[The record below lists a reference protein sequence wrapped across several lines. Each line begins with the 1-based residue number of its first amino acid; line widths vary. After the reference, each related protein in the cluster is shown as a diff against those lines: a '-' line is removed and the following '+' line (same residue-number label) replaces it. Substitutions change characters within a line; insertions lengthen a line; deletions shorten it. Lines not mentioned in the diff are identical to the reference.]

1 MDISIVIPTLNGG
14 SRLVECAKSLTNQK
28 IKNEFEIVLIDSG
41 SHDSSLE
48 KFALI
53 IKEARLPLSVIK
65 IDKSDFQHGATRNHA
80 IENTSGEII
89 CLITQDAVPDNENW
103 LFELTDVFKNNLDL
117 AGVFGRHK
125 KHNDHPSLLD
135 KDLDLHFKNMALLLV
150 RKIDDYELYQN
161 NERIRQNLH
170 FFSNNNSAIRK
181 SVWQKYPLPE
191 VDFGEDQTW
200 AKLVLE
206 NGFSLL
212 YQPKAIVRH
221 SHLFTLKE
229 IFDRTLTELSFF
241 RDQFQYD
248 LKQKPINF
256 IPNVIK
262 GIKHDFAWLL
272 KNKSWT
278 VTNTICSIRKNL
290 GTNLAKSFYTKEV

>member
-14 SRLVECAKSLTNQK
+14 SRLIECAKSLTNQK
-28 IKNEFEIVLIDSG
+28 IEKLFEIVLIDSG
-41 SHDSSLE
+41 SHDGSLE

-53 IKEARLPLSVIK
+53 IKEACLPLSVIK
-65 IDKSDFQHGATRNHA
+65 IEKSDFQHGATRNHA
-80 IENTSGEII
+80 IESTSGEII

-103 LFELTDVFKNNLDL
+103 LFELTEVFKNNLDL

-125 KHNDHPSLLD
+125 KHNDHPSLLG
-135 KDLDLHFKNMALLLV
+135 KDLDLHFKNMAHLLV
-150 RKIDDYELYQN
+150 RKIDDYELYEK

-181 SVWQKYPLPE
+181 SVWQKHPLPA

-212 YQPKAIVRH
+212 YQPRAIVRH

-229 IFDRTLTELSFF
+229 IYDRTLIEISFF

-262 GIKHDFAWLL
+262 GIKYDFVWLL

-278 VTNTICSIRKNL
+278 IANTFCSLRKNL
-290 GTNLAKSFYTKEV
+290 GLNFARTRFLKD